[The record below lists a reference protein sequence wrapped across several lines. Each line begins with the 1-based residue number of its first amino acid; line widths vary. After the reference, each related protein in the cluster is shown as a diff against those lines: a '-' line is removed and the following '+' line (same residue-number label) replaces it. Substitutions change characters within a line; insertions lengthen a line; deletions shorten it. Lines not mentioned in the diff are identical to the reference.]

1 MTEIRLNLITRAWV
15 IIAKEKSKK
24 PEDFVIRRV
33 KKRHPEFLETC
44 PFCPGNESRTPDE
57 VFRVHGGKGWN
68 IRVVRHKFSKLS
80 EEGERKRWD
89 LGVKKGVSG
98 VGIHELIVETPIH
111 NLTTATMPIEQLK
124 GVIQTYKERFTEIY
138 KDPRVEYIIIFKNDG
153 PSAGTSI
160 EHPLSQIVGIPI
172 TPLQIRERY
181 EASMKFFDETGDC
194 LICKTIHDELQ
205 DGVRV
210 LFNTEHFLSFI
221 PYAALS
227 AFHIWIFPKRH
238 AGCFAD
244 IRPEEIQDLA
254 VNLKSIM
261 VKLCVG
267 LDCPDFNYVIRS
279 GKPSNANSEFIHW
292 YMSIVPR
299 VDMATGFELG
309 TGMHVN
315 SLVPEISAEFL
326 RNVKVPEFYNNQ

>member
-15 IIAKEKSKK
+15 IIAKEKSKR
-24 PEDFVIRRV
+24 PEDFIVRRV
-33 KKRHPEFLETC
+33 KKRLPEFLETC
-44 PFCPGNESRTPDE
+44 PFCPGNESKTPDE
-57 VFRVHGGKGWN
+57 VFRIHGDKGWN

-89 LGVKKGVSG
+89 SGVKKGVNG
-98 VGIHELIVETPIH
+98 IGIHELIVETPVH
-111 NLTTATMPIEQLK
+111 NLTTATMSVEQLE
-124 GVIQTYKERFTEIY
+124 GIIQTYKDRFTEIY
-138 KDPRVEYIIIFKNDG
+138 KDLRVEYVIIFKNVG

-160 EHPLSQIVGIPI
+160 EHPISQIVGIPI

-181 EASMKFFDETGDC
+181 EASMKFFDETGEC
-194 LICKTIHDELQ
+194 LICKTIHDEAY

-210 LFNTEHFLSFI
+210 LFDTEHFLSFI

-238 AGCFAD
+238 SGCFSD
-244 IRPEEIQDLA
+244 IRQEEIKDLA
-254 VNLKSIM
+254 INLKSIM
-261 VKLCVG
+261 AKLCAG

-279 GKPSNANSEFIHW
+279 GKPSNINSEFIHW

-299 VDMATGFELG
+299 VDMTTGFELG

-315 SLVPEISAEFL
+315 SLLPEIGAEFL
-326 RNVKVPEFYNNQ
+326 RNVKVPEYYT

>member
-1 MTEIRLNLITRAWV
+1 MTEIRLNVITRAWV

-24 PEDFVIRRV
+24 PEDFVIQRV
-33 KKRHPEFLETC
+33 KKRHADFLDTC
-44 PFCPGNESRTPDE
+44 PFCPGNESKTPE
-57 VFRVHGGKGWN
+57 EIFRVHGDNGWN

-89 LGVKKGVSG
+89 FGVKKGVNG
-98 VGIHELIVETPIH
+98 VGIHELIVETPVH
-111 NLTTATMPIEQLK
+111 NLTTATMSVEQLM
-124 GVIQTYKERFTEIY
+124 GVVQTYKDRFTEIY
-138 KDPRVEYIIIFKNDG
+138 KDLRVEYVIIFKNYG
-153 PSAGTSI
+153 PSAGTLI
-160 EHPLSQIVGIPI
+160 EHPLSQIVGLPI

-181 EASMKFFDETGDC
+181 EASMKFFDDTGDC
-194 LICKTIHDELQ
+194 LMCKTIHDELH

-227 AFHIWIFPKRH
+227 AFHIWVFPKRH
-238 AGCFAD
+238 SGCFAD
-244 IRPEEIQDLA
+244 IRPEEIQDLS

-261 VKLCVG
+261 AKLYVG

-279 GKPSNANSEFIHW
+279 GRPSSANSEFIHW

-299 VDMATGFELG
+299 VDMTTGFELG

-326 RNVKVPEFYNNQ
+326 RNVKVPEYYT